1 MHAMREGQAAQLNA
15 LLDRP
20 ATDSVPTPEPPPTP
34 GELPPGDSLVA
45 LALLQRPELH
55 AGEQDVAAAA
65 AAEQRARREIW
76 PDLEVGV
83 IYGQRGMPEGG
94 TDRMLSLMLGF
105 SVPIWAGSRQGQMRQ
120 EAGAMRRMAEAD
132 LGAMQ
137 AETRARVIELA
148 AAIRRS
154 GRLSRLYR
162 DTVLP
167 QATATVTSALA
178 AYRVGQVDFMTVLD
192 NQMTVNRYR
201 TELIVLDAEGGRAV
215 AELEMLLAAPLT
227 DAGDSNVVPGGTR

>member
-1 MHAMREGQAAQLNA
+1 
-15 LLDRP
+15 
-20 ATDSVPTPEPPPTP
+20 
-34 GELPPGDSLVA
+34 
-45 LALLQRPELH
+45 
-55 AGEQDVAAAA
+55 
-65 AAEQRARREIW
+65 
-76 PDLEVGV
+76 
-83 IYGQRGMPEGG
+83 
-94 TDRMLSLMLGF
+94 
-105 SVPIWAGSRQGQMRQ
+105 MRQ

-192 NQMTVNRYR
+192 NQMAVNRYR

-215 AELEMLLAAPLT
+215 AELEMLLAASLT